1 MKKIRKIFAVLLSL
15 AMVLG
20 MSMTTF
26 AAEETGKTET
36 TNAKVTVSGNGIT
49 DVETGGTTATVK
61 YLQIVEPDRT
71 SVEGYAIKKEFTSNF
86 GNITVTDL
94 IEMAKGES
102 VNANAAAGKLN
113 SNKDL
118 ATILQSIASAK
129 AGDMIT
135 ADDASFTAEQGGL
148 YLITASLTGYTYS
161 PMLVYV
167 PVNSTEDINVTA
179 KGAPDEIIKAVAE
192 GGESVEEGQEIP
204 YTIDSTYPYYGPQYE
219 NVKYVITDK
228 LTNATFMQET
238 LQITGAGTDKD
249 AYKVE
254 YNEDNNVM
262 TITFKYDSTL
272 AGNAVKITYTAKVGE
287 VSVENPLKNTVDRDT
302 ATGNEG
308 DPITRTRYEVIS
320 NPVKL
325 VFNKVDASNVKHLL
339 NNAEFSLYNASND
352 KLIREKITG
361 VDGVFTIDG
370 LDAQG
375 KYYVVETK
383 APDGYKLDTTK
394 YMLER
399 LTKDDKTDVKQ
410 GTVTDTD
417 GVEVNV
423 ITTTH
428 IFADDFHVNANAG
441 DAANTIP
448 NTTLSSLP
456 STGGIGTTIF
466 TIGGCLIMIV
476 AAGLFFASRRK
487 SAK

>member
-20 MSMTTF
+20 MSITTF
-26 AAEETGKTET
+26 AAEATGNTET
-36 TNAKVTVSGNGIT
+36 TNAKVTVSGKGIT
-49 DVETGGTTATVK
+49 DVGAEGTAATVK

-71 SVEGYAIKKEFTSNF
+71 SVDGYAIKNEFASNF
-86 GNITVTDL
+86 GEITVKNL
-94 IEMAKGES
+94 IEMANGES
-102 VNANAAAGKLN
+102 VNENAAAGKLN

-118 ATILQSIASAK
+118 ATILQSIASDNAV
-129 AGDMIT
+129 DMIT
-135 ADDASFTAEQGGL
+135 ADDASFTTEQGGL

-228 LTNATFMQET
+228 LTNATFMQDT

-249 AYKVE
+249 AYKVD
-254 YNEDNNVM
+254 YNKDNNVM
-262 TITFKYDSTL
+262 TITFKYDRTL
-272 AGNAVKITYTAKVGE
+272 AGNAVQITYKAKVGK
-287 VSVENPLKNTVDRDT
+287 VSVADPLKNTVDRDT
-302 ATGNEG
+302 ATGDEG

-320 NPVKL
+320 NPVQL
-325 VFNKVDASNVKHLL
+325 VFSKVDASDIEHLL
-339 NNAEFSLYNASND
+339 NNAEFSLFNASTD
-352 KLIREKITG
+352 ELVREKITG
-361 VDGVFTIDG
+361 VNGVFTIDG
-370 LDAQG
+370 LDAQE

-383 APDGYKLDTTK
+383 APDGYKLDTTE
-394 YMLER
+394 YPLER
-399 LTKDDKTDVKQ
+399 STESDDVKVEKN
-410 GTVTDTD
+410 TVTDSD
-417 GVEVNV
+417 DVKVDV

-428 IFADDFHVNANAG
+428 IFADNFHVNADKG
-441 DAANTIP
+441 AAIDKIR

-466 TIGGCLIMIV
+466 TIGGCLIMIA